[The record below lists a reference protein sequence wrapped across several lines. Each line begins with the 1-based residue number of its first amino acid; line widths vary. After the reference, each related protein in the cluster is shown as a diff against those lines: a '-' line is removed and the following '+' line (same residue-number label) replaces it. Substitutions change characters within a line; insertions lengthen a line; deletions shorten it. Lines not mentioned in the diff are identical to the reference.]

1 MVRVEEFLAEWNNSE
16 PTVRVHTSGSTG
28 KPKEMSVEKSRMLA
42 SAKMTCDFLNLKP
55 GNTALLCM
63 PLDYIAGKM
72 VVVRS
77 IERQMRLINVEPSSH
92 PLAEVNEHIDFVAF
106 VPLQVLKTLEVEEET
121 SRFHDI
127 TNVIIGGGAIDAALE
142 TRLRACANNIYSTYG
157 MTETLSHIALRK
169 VSGEDA
175 SDWYTPFGNVH
186 LSQTADGCLVIDAPL
201 VCNERLITN
210 DIVEMNP
217 QGQFRVIG
225 RKDNTINTG
234 GVKVQIEE
242 VEKCIREKVLHSD
255 FMITSCKD
263 STFGEIVVM
272 LVPRYLTS
280 EQRKTLIDATNALP
294 RYWKPKKI
302 VDVDSLPTTETGK
315 PDRATAKMVV
325 KM

>member
-28 KPKEMSVEKSRMLA
+28 KPKEMFVEKSRMLA

-77 IERQMRLINVEPSSH
+77 IERQMRLIEVEPSSH
-92 PLAEVNEHIDFVAF
+92 PLAEVTDAIDFAAF
-106 VPLQVLKTLEVEEET
+106 VPLQVKKTLECEAEAEK
-121 SRFHDI
+121 FQNI
-127 TNVIIGGGAIDAALE
+127 KNVIIGGGAIDADLAS
-142 TRLRACANNIYSTYG
+142 RLCVCVNNIYSTYG
-157 MTETLSHIALRK
+157 MTETLSHIALRRLNGK
-169 VSGEDA
+169 DA
-175 SDWYTPFGNVH
+175 SLWYTPFKGVT
-186 LSQTADGCLVIDAPL
+186 LSQTDDGCLVIDAPL
-201 VCNERLITN
+201 VCDQRLITN

-217 QGQFRVIG
+217 QGQFRVLG
-225 RKDNTINTG
+225 RKDNVINTG

-242 VEKCIREKVLHSD
+242 VERRIYESVHHSD
-255 FMITSCKD
+255 FMITSCED
-263 STFGEIVVM
+263 ATFGEAVV
-272 LVPRYLTS
+272 LLLPRFLTA
-280 EQRKTLIDATNALP
+280 EQRIGMEDAISRLP

-302 VDVDSLPTTETGK
+302 IDVDNLPTTGTGK
-315 PDRATAKMVV
+315 ADRATAKKIA